1 MRSKNTRAVLAS
13 TAMAAVL
20 IVAGFPAQQRAAAQD
35 GGYWAFARS
44 ETVKP
49 GPEALG
55 KNCRFGG
62 NAGESGG
69 AIGAR
74 FETTC
79 FSPALN
85 VTTVSSGHAD
95 WHFRTVFDKAP
106 GEFNAG
112 LGILVPGK
120 LIGFSI
126 NAGSTS
132 KSNKISA
139 WVSMSTTHP
148 RSGSVR
154 IAGTPVGEPGTSV
167 SGSGYAKVSGKPFLL
182 PNGETP
188 MLVLTFVVTGGNS
201 ATGITRLDYYRWDD
215 GRGGAG
221 PAAAP
226 APKPAPAGTAASSPD
241 AAAKA
246 PAPPAAPS
254 QPQSGSATNYL
265 GCFKDDRW
273 NRDLSGFT
281 FNQADM
287 TTSLCQRT
295 CREKGFAYGATQY
308 STHCFCGNAYGKFGR
323 GESCNMPCGGNKSE
337 MCGGYSLNSVY
348 DLRR

>member
-1 MRSKNTRAVLAS
+1 MTSTSTRAVLAT
-13 TAMAAVL
+13 TAMATLL
-20 IVAGFPAQQRAAAQD
+20 IVAGFPAQHRAAAQE

-62 NAGESGG
+62 NTGESFG

-79 FSPALN
+79 YSPTLN
-85 VTTVSSGHAD
+85 VTTVSSGNAD
-95 WHFRTVFDKAP
+95 WHVRTVFEKAP
-106 GEFNAG
+106 GEFNAN
-112 LGILVPGK
+112 LVILIPGR

-132 KSNKISA
+132 TNKIHA
-139 WVSMSTTHP
+139 WVAMSNTHP

-154 IAGTPVGEPGTSV
+154 VASTPVGGPGASV

-188 MLVLTFVVTGGNS
+188 MLVLTYVVTGGS
-201 ATGITRLDYYRWDD
+201 PATGITRHDYYRWDD
-215 GRGGAG
+215 GKGGPG

-226 APKPAPAGTAASSPD
+226 APKPSPAGTPASSPD
-241 AAAKA
+241 ATAKA
-246 PAPPAAPS
+246 PARPPAPS
-254 QPQSGSATNYL
+254 QPVSGAAANYL

-308 STHCFCGNAYGKFGR
+308 STHCFCGNAYGKHGR